1 MGRTKDGVARRRPID
16 VECGS
21 FSAPGDYMVIHGVP
35 VVVLLVEWKVPRCAV
50 ICRVFVPNLTAR
62 AAEPKIRKNRTCDPD
77 DTQYRHHRPC

>member
-21 FSAPGDYMVIHGVP
+21 FSAPGDYMAIHGVP

-50 ICRVFVPNLTAR
+50 ICRVFVPQPDGASS
-62 AAEPKIRKNRTCDPD
+62 RTQDKEKP
-77 DTQYRHHRPC
+77 YL